1 MIAHAL
7 AAALALATTQTAPRV
22 ADSPRVSTARGRTV
36 ANLPFPSGDVQ
47 TVNIIEWDSNQL
59 PRFYERSEQ
68 LPLTDAEI
76 EKLSKAGF
84 SSEQLVKMIEERRC
98 ACDASADGL
107 IKLKQAGVDP
117 VVLAAVSTHALRP
130 NRELELLVTLD
141 FTGESRVARES
152 FLYFFVDDGDLTRVF
167 TANIS
172 DLLGRNNAHD
182 TAVDRSDILRA
193 RTVRRI
199 QLAGELPLR
208 TYGPHRVLVA
218 TSASPTLTHPDQL
231 SPQERAKAQLYNFDY
246 PRSSLQSVC
255 RLTAGYRRDA
265 VLAYKWRF
273 EGSRFECEWN

>member
-1 MIAHAL
+1 MIARAL
-7 AAALALATTQTAPRV
+7 AAALALATTQTAPRIE
-22 ADSPRVSTARGRTV
+22 APAVSTAAGGTV
-36 ANLPFPSGDVQ
+36 SSLPFPTGDTR
-47 TVNIIEWDSNQL
+47 TVNIVEWNANQL

-68 LPLTDAEI
+68 LPLTDEEVA
-76 EKLSKAGF
+76 KLSRAGF
-84 SSEQLVKMIEERRC
+84 SSEQLVKMLEERRC

-117 VVLAAVSTHALRP
+117 AVLAAVSTHALRP
-130 NRELELLVTLD
+130 NRALNLLVTLD
-141 FTGESRVARES
+141 FTGESRVAREN
-152 FLYFFVDDGDLTRVF
+152 FLYFFVDDGELTRVF

-172 DLLGRNNAHD
+172 DLLRRRNAHE

-199 QLAGELPLR
+199 QLAGQVPLK

-218 TSASPTLTHPDQL
+218 ASASPTLTHPEQL
-231 SPQERAKAQLYNFDY
+231 TPRERAKAQLYTFDY